1 MIPVTLSRGADSDLD
16 GILDYGIAQHGR
28 VVAEAYLRMIHAA
41 FDRLSDFPELGI
53 ARTDPSPDLRGIF
66 RCRRG
71 GPRRGGGEVL
81 DTLILLVGEGP
92 HFPRSP
98 N

>member
-28 VVAEAYLRMIHAA
+28 AVAEAYLRMIHAA

-53 ARTDPSPDLRGIF
+53 ARPDLSPDLRSLPAGEHRIF
-66 RCRRG
+66 YFVRA
-71 GPRRGGGEVL
+71 ENVL
-81 DTLILLVGEGP
+81 IARVLHKAMDPVRHL
-92 HFPRSP
+92 
-98 N
+98 